1 MNAARGRHIAN
12 SMVTGKDKHGD
23 CNTLFL
29 ASNLL
34 DFISLFRFAIYSISS
49 SAADPPEVINGAD

>member
-1 MNAARGRHIAN
+1 MTAARGGHIVN

-23 CNTLFL
+23 CNILFL

-34 DFISLFRFAIYSISS
+34 DFIPLFRFAIILSS